1 MAETM
6 KAQVFYEK
14 EKMLFEDIPVPTVGP
29 DQVLVSVKFCGICG
43 SDVAYFFG
51 DSSLETETGAGPLVL
66 GHEFSG
72 EVVQVGN
79 IPKRA
84 GLFKKGDRVTLD
96 PVQYCNACKICK
108 KGQVN
113 LCETKDV
120 LGVSV
125 NGGFA
130 QYCVSLYTGLHKIP
144 DNVSYEAAAM
154 TEPLACAVNA
164 VRKMTI
170 QPGDFCVV
178 IGPGAI
184 GNMMV
189 QLIKRCGAGKVVL
202 VGRAGNDYR
211 LDIGL
216 RLGADE
222 VLNTGDSSSPYYV
235 SDLKAKI
242 AELSDGQLA
251 DAVIT
256 PTGAVEAMESAFDI
270 SGRQA
275 RIVFFGL
282 PADDA
287 VVRVPAAQTIFQDKT
302 VHFSWLAQLTWP
314 TALDAI
320 ARGLVDVKSLAS
332 STIELKD
339 LEQGLRDVKARAN
352 QPMKVLVRPPSP

>member
-6 KAQVFYEK
+6 KAQVFYEQ
-14 EKMLFEDIPVPTVGP
+14 EKMLLEDAPIPKVGP
-29 DQVLVSVKFCGICG
+29 EQVLVGVKFCGICG

-51 DSSLETETGAGPLVL
+51 TSSLETKTGKGPLVL

-72 EVVQVGN
+72 EVVKVGD
-79 IPKRA
+79 IPKRG
-84 GLFKKGDRVTLD
+84 GLFEPGDRVTLD

-113 LCETKDV
+113 LCENKQV

-130 QYCVSLYTGLHKIP
+130 QYCVSHYTGLHKVP
-144 DNVSYEAAAM
+144 KGVSYEEAAM
-154 TEPLACAVNA
+154 TEPLACAIHA
-164 VRKMTI
+164 VRRMSI

-178 IGPGAI
+178 IGPGTI

-189 QLIKRCGAGKVVL
+189 QLIKHCGAGKVVL
-202 VGRAGNDYR
+202 VGKAGNDYR
-211 LDIGL
+211 LKIGL
-216 RLGADE
+216 KSGADE
-222 VLNTGDSSSPYYV
+222 VFNITDSKSPYYV

-242 AELSDGQLA
+242 AELSDGQFA

-256 PTGAVEAMESAFDI
+256 PTGAVEAMESAFEI
-270 SGRQA
+270 SGRRA

-287 VVRVPAAQTIFQDKT
+287 IVRVPALQSLLQDKT
-302 VHFSWLAQLTWP
+302 VHFSWLAPLMWP
-314 TALDAI
+314 TGLDAI
-320 ARGLVDVKSLAS
+320 SRGLVDVKSLAS
-332 STIELKD
+332 STIELEE
-339 LEQGLRDVKARAN
+339 LEQGLRDVKVRAGE
-352 QPMKVLVRPPSP
+352 PMKVLVRPPNP